1 MLSKIIHIYALCEI
15 LANGSQTP
23 KVAFTL
29 QANWRSGDKR
39 GEARQSDVQRS
50 IKAEISK
57 HKRIR
62 HCLWNKM
69 AYLRSQTR
77 RMFLVENSFLKVVNR
92 QQRRFWIHEINL
104 CRQEYG
110 EYHHLMPQ
118 LRRHEV
124 KFKEYMRMNTA
135 TLTVYWNSYGKIL
148 KNLQQIFGGQFQQK
162 RH

>member
-1 MLSKIIHIYALCEI
+1 MNIHIGI
-15 LANGSQTP
+15 P

-29 QANWRSGDKR
+29 QANWRSGAKR
-39 GEARQSDVQRS
+39 GEARRSDVQRS
-50 IKAEISK
+50 VKAEISK

-135 TLTVYWNSYGKIL
+135 TFDCLLELIREDIEKSTTNFRRPISAEERLVVTL
-148 KNLQQIFGGQFQQK
+148 
-162 RH
+162 R

>member
-1 MLSKIIHIYALCEI
+1 
-15 LANGSQTP
+15 
-23 KVAFTL
+23 
-29 QANWRSGDKR
+29 
-39 GEARQSDVQRS
+39 
-50 IKAEISK
+50 
-57 HKRIR
+57 
-62 HCLWNKM
+62 M

-135 TLTVYWNSYGKIL
+135 TFDCLLELIREDIEKSTTNFRRPISAEERLVVTL
-148 KNLQQIFGGQFQQK
+148 
-162 RH
+162 R